1 MQLFLDQSRS
11 GEINMALDEVLA
23 RRIAGEGGEMILRF
37 YSWASPTVS
46 IGYSQSVEGLDQEAL
61 RRDSLPFVRRMTG
74 GGAVLHW
81 GEITYF
87 MALPFSVREKIPREE
102 VFTFFAAI
110 LSGCF
115 SSLGIETAAL
125 QPRKSFLLADCFASP
140 GSYELVE
147 KTTGRKI
154 AGSASTIRRGFFLQH
169 GSLPLDHSHRRL
181 KAYLKE
187 KNFSPDITGSAA
199 IGDFVPFSREEIL
212 NRFLK
217 YLRSSFQARFF
228 SLSPEILQEAE
239 KLARARYGNPAWT
252 YRR

>member
-1 MQLFLDQSRS
+1 
-11 GEINMALDEVLA
+11 MALDEVLA

-37 YSWASPTVS
+37 YSWVSPTVS
-46 IGYSQSVEGLDQEAL
+46 IGYSQSARELDPEAL
-61 RRDSLPFVRRMTG
+61 QRDSISFVRRMTG

-87 MALPFSVREKIPREE
+87 MALPFSVRDKSPRGE
-102 VFTFFAAI
+102 VFSFFASL

-115 SSLGIETAAL
+115 ASLGIETEAL

-154 AGSASTIRRGFFLQH
+154 AGSASTIKKGFFFQH
-169 GSLPLDHSHRRL
+169 GSLPLDHTHQRL
-181 KAYLKE
+181 KTYLKE
-187 KNFSPDITGSAA
+187 EDTSPGFTGSAA
-199 IGDFVPFSREEIL
+199 IGDFVSFSREEIL
-212 NRFLK
+212 KRFLNYLRNRFD
-217 YLRSSFQARFF
+217 ARNL

-239 KLARARYGNPAWT
+239 ELVRARYGNSAWT